1 MRSSEIA
8 RLSGAS
14 ARMLRHYH
22 RLGILPEP
30 ERTPGGYRDY
40 TTADLV
46 RVMRIRMLVEA
57 GARLRDVPELLS
69 EQGGAAD
76 LAPLLQELDTRI
88 EALQMRRA
96 RLAALAGVV
105 AAGAEIGALTPMI
118 DTALEKCR
126 AAAGSDPLVL
136 EVLAREQEALELLAL
151 THGIPSAFEEAYRL
165 IATDESARARYLD
178 LVERMAR
185 LRGHDPADC
194 AQAITRLADDIQH
207 DVALRSLLVPA
218 YADGS
223 GEHDPGA
230 EDGEPAGETDPLL
243 EQLVPDR
250 AQRAV
255 IEQLV
260 AATVHARVDRKELPR

>member
-8 RLSGAS
+8 RLSGTS

-22 RLGILPEP
+22 RLGVLPEP

-46 RVMRIRMLVEA
+46 RVLRIRMLVEA
-57 GARLRDVPELLS
+57 GVPLRDVPELLG

-76 LAPLLQELDTRI
+76 LQPLLQELDTRI
-88 EALQMRRA
+88 ETLQMRRA

-105 AAGAEIGALTPMI
+105 AAGAEVGALPAVI

-126 AAAGSDPLVL
+126 AAAGTDPLVL
-136 EVLAREQEALELLAL
+136 EVLAREQEALELLAS
-151 THGIPSAFEEAYRL
+151 THGIPSAFEQAYRL
-165 IATDESARARYLD
+165 IATDESARTRYLD

-194 AQAITRLADDIQH
+194 ASAISRLADDIQH
-207 DVALRSLLVPA
+207 DAALRSLLVPA
-218 YADGS
+218 DADGS
-223 GEHDPGA
+223 GDHAPGS
-230 EDGEPAGETDPLL
+230 EGGRPAGETDPLL

-255 IEQLV
+255 VEQLV
-260 AATVHARVDRKELPR
+260 AATVRARVDREERPR

>member
-8 RLSGAS
+8 RLSGSS

-22 RLGILPEP
+22 RLGVLPEP

-57 GARLRDVPELLS
+57 GVPLREVPELLS

-76 LAPLLQELDTRI
+76 LQPLLQELDTRI
-88 EALQMRRA
+88 ETLQTRRA

-105 AAGAEIGALTPMI
+105 AAGAEIGALPPMI

-126 AAAGSDPLVL
+126 TAAGTDPLVL
-136 EVLAREQEALELLAL
+136 EVLAREQEALELLAI

-185 LRGHDPADC
+185 LRGRDPADC
-194 AQAITRLADDIQH
+194 AQAVTRLADDIQH
-207 DVALRSLLVPA
+207 DAALRSLLVPA
-218 YADGS
+218 HADGS
-223 GEHDPGA
+223 GEDGPGA
-230 EDGEPAGETDPLL
+230 EDEEPAGETDPLL
-243 EQLVPDR
+243 EQMIPDR

-255 IEQLV
+255 IEQIV
-260 AATVHARVDRKELPR
+260 GATVRARVDRKELAR